1 MKTVITVLVTIA
13 VLVLAVL
20 AVIFSGIY
28 DVAATSP
35 DSGLIHWVLD
45 TTRSRS
51 VHRAAEG
58 LEGKITVP
66 DLADPARLK
75 NGFVHYH
82 AMCASC
88 HSAPG
93 VSMSEVGQGL
103 NPSPPLLARVGAED
117 EPEELFWVIKNG
129 VKMTGMPAFGVT
141 HTDEDLWAIV
151 AFLRKMGSLSSVEY
165 QAMVDEAGLGAPVEA
180 HEHGTEEETG
190 EGHSHAPGTPPHED
204 EPD

>member
-1 MKTVITVLVTIA
+1 MKTLLTVLVTLA
-13 VLVLAVL
+13 VLVLGGL
-20 AVIFSGIY
+20 AFIFSGIY
-28 DVAATSP
+28 DVSATSA
-35 DSGLIHWVLD
+35 DSGLVHWVLD

-51 VHRAAEG
+51 VHRAAEA
-58 LEGKITVP
+58 LEGKVTVP
-66 DLADPARLK
+66 DLTDPARFK

-82 AMCASC
+82 AMCATC

-93 VSMSEVGQGL
+93 VSMSEMAQGL

-141 HTDEDLWAIV
+141 HTDDDLWAIV
-151 AFLRKMGSLSSVEY
+151 AFLRKMGSLSSEEY
-165 QAMVDEAGLGAPVEA
+165 QAMVDEAGLGAPAEA
-180 HEHGTEEETG
+180 HEHAEGAPAEAG

-204 EPD
+204 